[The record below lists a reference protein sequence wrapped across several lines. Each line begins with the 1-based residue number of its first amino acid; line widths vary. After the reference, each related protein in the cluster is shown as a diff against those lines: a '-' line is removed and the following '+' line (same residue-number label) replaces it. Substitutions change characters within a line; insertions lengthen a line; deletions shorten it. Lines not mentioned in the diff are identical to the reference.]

1 MCRLQEIQPGM
12 DAVSPQLSIKV
23 IPIMTM
29 FSGLFCNNQRSRG
42 RRRNLSVY
50 SAAACEVL
58 ENRELLAADPVID
71 WNNAALD
78 AIRIS
83 KTAPPVAA
91 RALAIIQTAVF
102 DSVNSIDRQFA
113 PFMASVNADPRASQ
127 AAAVAAA
134 AHDTLVAL
142 FPAQKATFDAKY
154 AASLS
159 LIPDGRPET
168 DGVNVGQ
175 AITGMILAARA
186 DDGST
191 KSVTYLPDTRPRH
204 WNPTPPGFQSPL
216 LPQWPQVRPW
226 IMINNAQFRPAAP
239 PRINSSAYAADLN
252 MVKQLGSANSTT
264 RTADQTSV
272 AYFWAGGPGTAT
284 PPGEWNV
291 IAQIVATQ
299 NNNTLAQNAR
309 LFAMLDTTL
318 ADAAIV
324 SWESKYFYDLW
335 RPVTAI
341 RLANTD
347 NNPATV
353 VDLNWTSLLVTPS
366 FPTYTSGHSTFSGAA
381 AAVLKGFF
389 GTDQMSFVAPSE
401 VAGVPSRSFTSF
413 SQAAAEAGISRIYG
427 GIHFNFDNVAGL
439 TSGKQ
444 LGAYAVRNFMKNSYE
459 SASAN
464 VSNGELLIAGTS
476 KADRIAIR
484 LTNNNYYI
492 TSNGRQLGQ
501 FLASNVNTI
510 IINAGA
516 GQNIVRTTRVTVPVQ
531 VYGAL
536 VQPLTNATKTD
547 SPIIAA
553 SRIGNT
559 ATLKALDNLFA
570 GQLL

>member
-1 MCRLQEIQPGM
+1 MTTFSQLFRL
-12 DAVSPQLSIKV
+12 
-23 IPIMTM
+23 
-29 FSGLFCNNQRSRG
+29 NQSSRTS
-42 RRRNLSVY
+42 RRNLNFCSPT
-50 SAAACEVL
+50 ACEVL
-58 ENRELLAADPVID
+58 ENRELLTADPVID
-71 WNNAALD
+71 WNNAALN
-78 AIRIS
+78 AIRID

-113 PFMASVNADPRASQ
+113 PFMVSVNADPRASQ
-127 AAAVAAA
+127 PAAVAAA

-142 FPAQKATFDAKY
+142 FPAQRATFDATY
-154 AASLS
+154 TASLT

-175 AITGMILAARA
+175 AIAGMILAARA

-191 KSVTYLPDTRPRH
+191 KSVTYLPDTRPGH
-204 WNPTPPGFQSPL
+204 WNPTPPAFQSPL

-239 PRINSSAYAADLN
+239 PKINSSAYAADLN
-252 MVKQLGSANSTT
+252 VVKQIGSATSTT
-264 RTADQTSV
+264 RTADQTNV

-291 IAQIVATQ
+291 IAQIAATQ

-341 RLANTD
+341 RQANTD

-353 VDLNWTSLLVTPS
+353 VDPNWSSLLVTPP

-381 AAVLKGFF
+381 AAALKGFF
-389 GTDQMSFVAPSE
+389 GTDQMSFVVPSE

-413 SQAAAEAGISRIYG
+413 TQAAAEAGISRIYG

-444 LGAYAVRNFMKNSYE
+444 LGEYSVRNFLKNTYE
-459 SASAN
+459 IATAK
-464 VSNGELLIAGTS
+464 VSNGELLITGTS
-476 KADRIAIR
+476 KTDSIAIT
-484 LTNNNYYI
+484 LTNNYYFI
-492 TSNGRQLGQ
+492 TSNGRPLGQ
-501 FLASNVNTI
+501 YLASSVRTI
-510 IINAGA
+510 IVNAGS
-516 GQNIVRTTRVTVPVQ
+516 GQNTVRTIRVTVPVQ
-531 VYGAL
+531 VYGTL
-536 VQPLTNATKTD
+536 VQTPGTAAKIA

-553 SRIGNT
+553 SPIGNA
-559 ATLKALDNLFA
+559 ATLKALDKLFA
-570 GQLL
+570 GQVL

>member
-1 MCRLQEIQPGM
+1 MKI
-12 DAVSPQLSIKV
+12 
-23 IPIMTM
+23 
-29 FSGLFCNNQRSRG
+29 FSRLFCNNHRSRG
-42 RRRNLSVY
+42 SRRNLSVC
-50 SAAACEVL
+50 SPTACEVL

-78 AIRIS
+78 AIRIN

-127 AAAVAAA
+127 EAAVAAA

-154 AASLS
+154 TASLS
-159 LIPDGRPET
+159 LIPDGRSET

-175 AITGMILAARA
+175 AIAGMILAARA

-191 KSVTYLPDTRPRH
+191 KSVNYLPDTRPGH
-204 WNPTPPGFQSPL
+204 WNPTPPAFQSPL

-226 IMINNAQFRPAAP
+226 IMINNAQFRPSAP
-239 PRINSSAYAADLN
+239 PRITSSAYAADLN
-252 MVKQLGSANSTT
+252 VVKQIGSATSTT
-264 RTADQTSV
+264 RTADQTNV

-291 IAQIVATQ
+291 IAQIAATQ
-299 NNNTLAQNAR
+299 KNNTLAQNAR

-324 SWESKYFYDLW
+324 SWESKYFYDMW

-341 RLANTD
+341 RQASID

-353 VDLNWTSLLVTPS
+353 VDPNWTSLLVTPP
-366 FPTYTSGHSTFSGAA
+366 FQTYTSGHSTFSGAA
-381 AAVLKGFF
+381 AAALKGFF
-389 GTDQMSFVAPSE
+389 GTDQMSFVVPSE

-444 LGAYAVRNFMKNSYE
+444 LGEYAVRSFRKNTYE
-459 SASAN
+459 VATAN
-464 VSNGELLIAGTS
+464 VSNGELLITGTS
-476 KADRIAIR
+476 KTDRIAIT
-484 LTNNNYYI
+484 LTNNYYFI
-492 TSNGRQLGQ
+492 TSNGRTLGQ
-501 FLASNVNTI
+501 FLVSNVRTI
-510 IINAGA
+510 IVNAGA
-516 GQNIVRTTRVTVPVQ
+516 GQNMVRTTRVTVPVL
-531 VYGAL
+531 VYGTL
-536 VQPLTNATKTD
+536 VPTLANATKTA
-547 SPIIAA
+547 STTIAA
-553 SRIGNT
+553 SLIGNT
-559 ATLKALDNLFA
+559 TTLKALDNLFA